1 MTGMG
6 RFIGRRLLLVLIT
19 LWVVTL
25 VVFSLSRAWGDPRE
39 MYWNKG
45 TTKEQWDAWG
55 REWGL
60 DKPLPVQLEW
70 LPAAKMQDGWKSFI
84 LPTITLG
91 GFGSAGL
98 LRLVRSSMLNVL
110 DEEYIKL
117 ARSKGVARRVVIW
130 RHAFKNAMVAPLNYV
145 GFMLGGLA
153 TGTVVVETVFGWPG
167 MGRLALTSAVKNDF
181 PTVAGLVLFFTM
193 LYVGANFL
201 VDVAQAWIDPR
212 IRYT

>member
-1 MTGMG
+1 
-6 RFIGRRLLLVLIT
+6 
-19 LWVVTL
+19 
-25 VVFSLSRAWGDPRE
+25 
-39 MYWNKG
+39 
-45 TTKEQWDAWG
+45 
-55 REWGL
+55 
-60 DKPLPVQLEW
+60 
-70 LPAAKMQDGWKSFI
+70 
-84 LPTITLG
+84 
-91 GFGSAGL
+91 
-98 LRLVRSSMLNVL
+98 MLNVL

-117 ARSKGVARRVVIW
+117 ARSKGVARRAVIW

-181 PTVAGLVLFFTM
+181 PTVAGLVLFFTV